1 MKKRIVRAA
10 VALLLCMFLLPV
22 FRGEA
27 EAQETVSEN
36 SAVAYSYNEE
46 FLETL
51 DLMAL
56 DWRSCT
62 DEAISHAVMMK
73 DWYEV
78 GMWLT
83 AMSAEDR
90 EELLARDTDLNSIVQ
105 DPEAGC
111 PSVSEYAT
119 TFYQKKSMML
129 RASYPRNA
137 SGYWTTNIVNGATG
151 QVCSIKHKLTGFDKD
166 VSTGKTQSLTLT
178 PTISGVNWC
187 GATCD
192 SGTKSTYTLKGDSTY
207 TVVPTHVAY
216 NKPAGY
222 TATVT
227 YSHTGNMH
235 QLYFD
240 GTLYGA
246 TYANTSTKELTD
258 SSVRRIYPTNPNM
271 TAYNAS
277 TYAGNIPLIS
287 LVNVYRLAGIGCTGS
302 SSYTGENLIQTI
314 TLNPIAYNV
323 NYNGNGATGGGVS
336 AQNCSFGK
344 AYTIQNNG
352 YSKAYTVTYN
362 GNGGT
367 PAVTA
372 QTAKYVFK
380 GWGNGTTAK
389 VTHTPGA
396 AFSNLTTTANGV
408 INMHAIWNPAS
419 VTLTSATRKGYQ
431 FQGWN
436 IGKAGAVYTPA
447 KDVTAV
453 ASWSPNTYEIA
464 LDANNGFFADG
475 SGAEQEET
483 PQAEKTISAVYDEV
497 VSLPRPSR
505 AGYQFEGWRGEN
517 GIYQEEAENLTD
529 VQGALVLLRASWI
542 ANGNTPYTILR
553 YKQTSSGAGDY
564 MLFDEQAG
572 DAVSGTEVLYG
583 TTDTTV
589 TVPAV
594 NVKGYVTPDDQ
605 MIKIA
610 GDGCAVVSFYYR
622 LDAESGQGGTGA
634 PPAVT
639 QDGSIP
645 SYKREETVTETSGGN
660 REGLNL
666 SVIIGGEKYEIV
678 RRENGTCT
686 IVLSEAKGTKVVIPE
701 TVTIGG
707 MSYRITAI
715 DENAFRGNENIEQVI
730 IPGTVTAIGDSAFY
744 GCTRLKKVTLSE
756 GLLMI
761 GNKAFYKCSALSS
774 IKIPK
779 SVITIGKYAFAKCSK
794 LKKVTFAGGSGL
806 LSLGTGAFSDC
817 KALKKIKLPSKL
829 TGIPAKAFYNCKKLK
844 TVTIGKS
851 VSEIGRKAFYKCK
864 MLKKVTIKTE
874 KLTRIGS
881 KAFKKCKKGI
891 VFVVPGLKK
900 ASYQK
905 LLKGKW

>member
-10 VALLLCMFLLPV
+10 VALLLCVFLLPV

-27 EAQETVSEN
+27 EAQEAVSEN

-51 DLMAL
+51 DLMNL

-90 EELLARDTDLNSIVQ
+90 EELLERETDLNSIVQ
-105 DPEAGC
+105 DPEAGY
-111 PSVSEYAT
+111 PSVSAYAT
-119 TFYQKKSMML
+119 AFYQKKSMML

-151 QVCSIKHKLTGFDKD
+151 QVCSIKHKLTGFDKE
-166 VSTGKTQSLTLT
+166 VSTGNSQSLTLT

-187 GATCD
+187 GVTCD
-192 SGTKSTYTLKGDSTY
+192 SGSKSTYTLKGDSTY
-207 TVVPTHVAY
+207 TVVPTHITY

-222 TATVT
+222 TAAVT

-258 SSVRRIYPTNPNM
+258 STVRRIYPSNPNM
-271 TAYNAS
+271 TAYNVS
-277 TYAGNIPLIS
+277 TYAGTMKLIS
-287 LVNVYRLAGIGCTGS
+287 LVNAYRLAGIGCTGS

-314 TLNPIAYNV
+314 TLNPITYNV

-352 YSKAYTVTYN
+352 YSKAYTVTYD

-367 PAVTA
+367 PAVAA
-372 QTAKYVFK
+372 QTAKYDFK

-408 INMHAIWNPAS
+408 INMHAVWNTAS

-436 IGKAGAVYTPA
+436 IGKAGTAYTPV

-453 ASWSPNTYEIA
+453 AAWSPNTYEIA
-464 LDANNGFFADG
+464 LDANNGFFTED
-475 SGAEQEET
+475 SEMKTEEML
-483 PQAEKTISAVYDEV
+483 QAEKTISAVYDET
-497 VSLPRPSR
+497 VSLPQPSR
-505 AGYQFEGWRGEN
+505 PGYLFEGWLGES
-517 GIYQEEAENLTD
+517 GIYQEETENLTD
-529 VQGALVLLRASWI
+529 VQGAHVLLKASWTP
-542 ANGNTPYTILR
+542 NENTPYTILR

-564 MLFDEQAG
+564 ILFDDRSGAG
-572 DAVSGTEVLYG
+572 VKGTEVLYG

-610 GDGCAVVSFYYR
+610 GDGSAVVSFYYR
-622 LDAESGQGGTGA
+622 LDAESGQGSAGTPG
-634 PPAVT
+634 AVT
-639 QDGSIP
+639 QDGSVP
-645 SYKREETVTETSGGN
+645 SYKKEESVAEISGGN
-660 REGLNL
+660 RDALSL
-666 SVIIGGEKYEIV
+666 SVIIGGERYEII

-686 IVLSEAKGTKVVIPE
+686 IVLSEAKGTKIVIPE
-701 TVTIGG
+701 AVTINGK
-707 MSYRITAI
+707 SYRITAI
-715 DENAFRGNENIEQVI
+715 DDNAFRGNEKIEQVI
-730 IPGTVTAIGDSAFY
+730 IPGTVTAIGDGAFY
-744 GCTRLKKVTLSE
+744 GCMKLKKVTLSE
-756 GLLMI
+756 GLLMV

-794 LKKVTFAGGSGL
+794 LKKVTFAGGSEL
-806 LSLGTGAFSDC
+806 LGLGTGAFSDC

-829 TGIPAKAFYNCKKLK
+829 TGISAKAFYNCKKLK
-844 TVTIGKS
+844 TVIIGKS
-851 VSEIGRKAFYKCK
+851 VSEIGRKAFYNCK
-864 MLKKVTIKTE
+864 ALKKVTIKTE

-900 ASYQK
+900 EGYQK